1 MKTRYWIGLV
11 VAGGII
17 AGLAGYKV
25 YVSLDPDLTCAQCH
39 EVTYACQ

>member
-17 AGLAGYKV
+17 AGLAGIKCMF
-25 YVSLDPDLTCAQCH
+25 LWIRI
-39 EVTYACQ
+39 

>member
-25 YVSLDPDLTCAQCH
+25 YVSLA
-39 EVTYACQ
+39 